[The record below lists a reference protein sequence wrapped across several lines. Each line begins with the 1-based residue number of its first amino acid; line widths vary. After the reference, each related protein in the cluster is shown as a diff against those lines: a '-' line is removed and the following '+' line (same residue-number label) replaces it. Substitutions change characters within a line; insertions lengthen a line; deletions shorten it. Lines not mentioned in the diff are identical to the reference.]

1 MRPNNTLPSSTTSS
15 NRRANG
21 PPRAS
26 GNRFRL
32 HTQVCTVWSALCQWF
47 EANFSVPKWLSS
59 CWALP
64 WVPYLL
70 AGLVEISAA
79 GLTLM
84 VLGPLPLFALQGSLL
99 LLGMVVV
106 ALTWGAGP
114 GLVATLVGT
123 ALLQVLVVP
132 AYAARL
138 LQGMADSRSG
148 VVALVVG
155 CTVSLIASQSGRARR
170 QAQALAHGLRA
181 EKARSDMEHERLR
194 TLLEVL
200 PAAVGVVDTQG
211 HILERNQA
219 SKAVWGNEFFPCELA
234 QLQAHQGW
242 WPGTGIPVAVEDW
255 TIARALRTGETILNE
270 EVEELVEGKHKVIL
284 HSAAPIRD
292 AMGTIRGAVGVLQD
306 ITEHKRLERELA
318 ERAAQLGAILESI
331 ADGLIVTD
339 AQGRLLHLNLAYRM
353 LLGLAVDPKGVT
365 LPTLQELAG
374 HAVLNV
380 QGDPITEAERP
391 VNRILQGEVLT
402 GATDDDLLLRTP
414 AGREVQVNVSGAP
427 IRDPAGHLLGAV
439 QVLRDVTVQRRMEQH
454 IRVALDALLA
464 MAEALVQAPECSLTA
479 SRCTVVE
486 EHPVA
491 RRLAEL
497 TCRVLGFEHVSMAA
511 VAPGTGVLTP
521 ITVVDR
527 SREQEQDW
535 WAGWD
540 RPRTLGEDLS
550 PQSIAALQ
558 AGEPVLLEHQDPSVG
573 GIEERSLGRISLLVP
588 MQVRQTLVGVLRLDG
603 EASVEVST
611 GQNRSALI
619 STFARMGALVL
630 ERERLLCER
639 EEAHASE
646 LALRETQTQMETFLG
661 IAGHELKTPLT
672 SMKLSLQVAERR
684 MRRLV
689 QRETVVAID
698 LAPSLDHLAQSLRQ
712 VARLDRL
719 VNELLDVSRVRVGKL
734 DLHLEPADLAAIV
747 REAVEQQRQ
756 LNPEHTLLLDLPTD
770 LTLPVV
776 VDADRLGQVV
786 TNYLTNALKYSP
798 TYCPVTVGLDV
809 DARQAKVWVHDEGP
823 GLPPEEHERIWE
835 RFHRVKGIEVQSGS
849 GIGLGLGLYICRTI
863 IERHQGQ
870 VGVESELGQGSTFWF
885 TVPLAPVTER

>member
-1 MRPNNTLPSSTTSS
+1 MRPNEPPSSNTTSPNGRVS
-15 NRRANG
+15 G

-26 GNRFRL
+26 GGRSWL
-32 HTQVCTVWSALCQWF
+32 HAQACTAWSILCQRF
-47 EANFSVPKWLSS
+47 KANTTVPERLSS
-59 CWALP
+59 CWSLP

-70 AGLVEISAA
+70 AFLVEIAAA
-79 GLTLM
+79 GLTL
-84 VLGPLPLFALQGSLL
+84 LLLRPLPLFALQGSLL
-99 LLGMVVV
+99 ILGMVVV
-106 ALTWGAGP
+106 ALAWGAGP
-114 GLVATLVGT
+114 SLVATLVGT
-123 ALLQVLVVP
+123 AMLELLVVP
-132 AYAARL
+132 PYASKL
-138 LQGMADSRSG
+138 LVGMADSRSG
-148 VVALVVG
+148 AVALVVG
-155 CTVSLIASQSGRARR
+155 CSISLIASQSGRARR
-170 QAQALAHGLRA
+170 QAEEWASSLRA
-181 EKARSDMEHERLR
+181 EKARSDMERKRLR

-200 PAAVGVVDTQG
+200 PAAVGMVDTQG

-219 SKAVWGNEFFPCELA
+219 SKAVWGGEFFPCELA
-234 QLQAHQGW
+234 QMQAHQGW

-255 TIARALRTGETILNE
+255 TIARALRAGETILNE

-339 AQGRLLHLNLAYRM
+339 AQGRLLHLNLAYRT

-380 QGDPITEAERP
+380 HGDPITEAERP

-402 GATDDDLLLRTP
+402 GATDDDLLLRTH

-427 IRDPAGHLLGAV
+427 IRDRAGHLLGAV
-439 QVLRDVTVQRRMEQH
+439 QVLRDVTEQRRLEQH
-454 IRVALDALLA
+454 IRIALDALLE
-464 MAEALVQAPECSLTA
+464 MAEALVQAPDWLLSA
-479 SRCTVVE
+479 GGCTVAE

-497 TCRVLGFEHVSMAA
+497 TRRVLGFEHVSMAA
-511 VAPGTGVLTP
+511 VAPGTGVLNP

-527 SREQEQDW
+527 AREQEQDW
-535 WAGWD
+535 WARWD
-540 RPRTLGEDLS
+540 RPRTLGIDMS

-558 AGEPVLLEHQDPSVG
+558 AGEPVLLEHRDLSVG
-573 GIEERSLGRISLLVP
+573 GTDDRSPGRASLLVP

-603 EASVEVST
+603 EAKAEAST

-619 STFARMGALVL
+619 STFARLGALVL

-639 EEAHASE
+639 EEALARE

-672 SMKLSLQVAERR
+672 GMKLSLQVTERR

-689 QRETVVAID
+689 QRETIVGI
-698 LAPSLDHLAQSLRQ
+698 R
-712 VARLDRL
+712 
-719 VNELLDVSRVRVGKL
+719 SR
-734 DLHLEPADLAAIV
+734 
-747 REAVEQQRQ
+747 
-756 LNPEHTLLLDLPTD
+756 
-770 LTLPVV
+770 
-776 VDADRLGQVV
+776 
-786 TNYLTNALKYSP
+786 AL
-798 TYCPVTVGLDV
+798 
-809 DARQAKVWVHDEGP
+809 P
-823 GLPPEEHERIWE
+823 GLSGTEHSP
-835 RFHRVKGIEVQSGS
+835 G
-849 GIGLGLGLYICRTI
+849 
-863 IERHQGQ
+863 
-870 VGVESELGQGSTFWF
+870 
-885 TVPLAPVTER
+885 